1 MIRENPPV
9 GAPIWVDLMAADKKG
24 AETFYTSLFGW
35 TAEAPNE
42 EFGGYQNF
50 LLDRERV
57 AGLMARGDDP
67 PMDFWS
73 VYLNVA
79 NADATVA
86 SAEANGGAVFLG
98 PHPVGE
104 LGTMAIVADPGGA
117 AIGLWQPGTHRGG
130 VVGTGAAPCH
140 FELHT
145 RDLDKVVP
153 FYRDV
158 FGMDFEVT
166 EAGDFRYALYD
177 LGPGFGAGIMDASQW
192 LPDGVPSTWSVYFA
206 SADVDASIDAAVG
219 LGASIVQPAEDT
231 PYGRLATLAAPGG
244 AIFKLRGETTPA

>member
-35 TAEAPNE
+35 SAEDPDEA
-42 EFGGYQNF
+42 FGGYQNF
-50 LLDRERV
+50 QLDGARV
-57 AGLMARGDDP
+57 AGLMERGDDP

-73 VYLNVA
+73 VYLHVA
-79 NADATVA
+79 DADATVA
-86 SAEANGGAVFLG
+86 AAEAGGGAVLLG
-98 PHPVGE
+98 AQQVGE
-104 LGTMAIVADPGGA
+104 LGTMAVVADPGGA
-117 AIGLWQPGTHRGG
+117 AVGLWQPGTHRGG
-130 VVGTGAAPCH
+130 VVGARGAPCH

-145 RDLDKVVP
+145 RDFATVVP
-153 FYRDV
+153 FYRGV
-158 FGMDFEVT
+158 FGMNFDVT
-166 EAGDFRYALYD
+166 EADDFRYALYD

-192 LPDGVPSTWSVYFA
+192 LPDAVPSIWSVYFA

-244 AIFKLRGETTPA
+244 AIFKLRGDTSA